1 MLAVQDS
8 WSIACANTACTV
20 NQCQWGGPKWSPVY
34 IGRVRWITAI
44 IHQLRV
50 LLSCGLLPMTHYQQ
64 DRVDYPVL
72 VSLRLSC

>member
-34 IGRVRWITAI
+34 YREGT
-44 IHQLRV
+44 
-50 LLSCGLLPMTHYQQ
+50 M
-64 DRVDYPVL
+64 DNNDYPSVAYSFEL
-72 VSLRLSC
+72 WSVANDSLPARPGRLPGPGELPP